1 MIQDISAIMFD
12 ERQIHARIKELGEQI
27 SKDYCGKYPV
37 LICILKGASTFMAD
51 LIRAITIPVEIDFM
65 AISSYGDSR
74 KSSGVVQIKKDV
86 DVNLQDRDVII
97 VEDIVDTG
105 LSLQYIKDYIGKH
118 QPSSVATCVLL
129 DKPSGHKIEVP
140 VEYIGFTVA
149 NEFVVGYGLDY
160 AQKYRNL
167 PFIGILKEEVY
178 S

>member
-12 ERQIHARIKELGEQI
+12 ERQIHTRIKELGVQI

-37 LICILKGASTFMAD
+37 LICILKGASMFMAD
-51 LIRAITIPVEIDFM
+51 LMRAVTIPVEIDFM
-65 AISSYGDSR
+65 AISSYGNSR
-74 KSSGVVQIKKDV
+74 QSSGVVQIKKDV
-86 DVNLQDRDVII
+86 DVNLQNRDVII
-97 VEDIVDTG
+97 VEDIVDSG

-118 QPSSVATCVLL
+118 NPNSLATCVLL
-129 DKPSGHKIEVP
+129 DKPSGHKIEIP
-140 VEYIGFTVA
+140 VEYVGFETA
-149 NEFVVGYGLDY
+149 DEFVVGYGLDY